1 MLGGIF
7 VANDAGLCCVEFT
20 AAKPKLL
27 ADNFN
32 RSSCKEGLDGEE
44 QNEKLCSCFGGLKMM
59 FDDWVSL

>member
-1 MLGGIF
+1 MQTMLDF
-7 VANDAGLCCVEFT
+7 
-20 AAKPKLL
+20 AALSSLL

-44 QNEKLCSCFGGLKMM
+44 QNEKLCSCFGGLEMM